1 MGITIKTKINQK
13 QSQMSLFALVNNMA
27 WFTATAETAFIITVT
42 NRGNYNTKT
51 NNIGPNLTFDS
62 LSSLQQ
68 QFQSIVTT
76 MDVNND
82 TNIDIT
88 NSNDQQVPHP
98 NNEFQQLHYIPTII
112 VLITI
117 PINNDHNR

>member
-1 MGITIKTKINQK
+1 MEITIKTKINQK
-13 QSQMSLFALVNNMA
+13 QSQMSFFTSVKNMV
-27 WFTATAETAFIITVT
+27 WFTATGETTFITT
-42 NRGNYNTKT
+42 APNRGNYNTKT

-117 PINNDHNR
+117 PINNDHNG

>member
-1 MGITIKTKINQK
+1 MEITIKTKINQK
-13 QSQMSLFALVNNMA
+13 QSQMSFFTSVKNMV
-27 WFTATAETAFIITVT
+27 WFTATGETTFIITAP

-117 PINNDHNR
+117 PINNDHNG